1 MFGKLSRDKTKW
13 VIVSIILVVLLI
25 GGVMLYK
32 RIDDG
37 VTTKRLSSL
46 DYAVG
51 SIDAA
56 TGKYSSD
63 KTAIYTKEF
72 LSAKDIKIEL
82 KENSNVSYKIFYY
95 KEDKTFISA
104 SGALTADYAAT
115 SNPENTKYVK
125 IVIYNPD
132 ESEISTLGIMKYA
145 GELKVTVE
153 K

>member
-82 KENSNVSYKIFYY
+82 KENSNVSYKIFIIR
-95 KEDKTFISA
+95 KIRRSFPHPARLPQIMRQRPIRKIPS
-104 SGALTADYAAT
+104 T
-115 SNPENTKYVK
+115 SR
-125 IVIYNPD
+125 
-132 ESEISTLGIMKYA
+132 
-145 GELKVTVE
+145 
-153 K
+153 